1 MPGNQFATIAQGGT
15 PLVSY
20 AHALIVGSSYV
31 LLAFI
36 VSSFLFTKRDV
47 AN

>member
-1 MPGNQFATIAQGGT
+1 MILGN
-15 PLVSY
+15 
-20 AHALIVGSSYV
+20 SYV
-31 LLAFI
+31 LLALL